1 MTIIARIKAGHFNRH
16 PVCSDF
22 DSKEAA
28 FKKAVLEETGFG
40 DHPKKEAIYKHA
52 SSVVSNYDPMLLE
65 DCKRTDLHILSVLE
79 QLAVLFN
86 GRSMN

>member
-1 MTIIARIKAGHFNRH
+1 MTTIALIKAGHFNRH
-16 PVCSDF
+16 PACSDF

-28 FKKAVLEETGFG
+28 FKKAALEETGFS

-52 SSVVSNYDPMLLE
+52 AAVVSNYDPMLLE
-65 DCKRTDLHILSVLE
+65 DYKKTDLFVLSVLE
-79 QLAVLFN
+79 ELAVLFN